1 MIIDVIALI
10 VCLIVFYGLIRLWA
24 YIFLGE

>member
-1 MIIDVIALI
+1 MIINAIALI
-10 VCLIVFYGLIRLWA
+10 VCLSVFYGLIRLWA

>member
-1 MIIDVIALI
+1 MIINAIALI
-10 VCLIVFYGLIRLWA
+10 VCLTVFYGLIRSWA